1 MSVKYFVVFV
11 GVFFLFIFSCTT
23 KDGKII
29 NPVTPRG
36 NLWVSTA
43 NFDSARI
50 FLDYQDTGKKT
61 PALLKDI
68 PEGNHV
74 VHVFLE
80 TTHPTPDSILVDIRG
95 NQTDTARFSLT
106 GAPNGDLTVET
117 DPDSARVFLNKLD
130 FGFTPLTI
138 LGLPERD
145 YQLKI
150 LKGSYDPIVKNIQI
164 AANDSLQLHYQL
176 REDLHRIVLL
186 EHFSNV
192 FCVPCVK
199 ADEIVDSL
207 TLSYDP
213 VSLVIIG
220 YHAANPVRND
230 PMYIA
235 AQANV
240 DLRWNLYGASFTPVA
255 YVDGQTVSNPREEQ
269 PYRDLIDTR
278 LAADSVATVAFQQLN
293 RTDLLISGQLEV
305 KAQKDLPAGTLLQI
319 ALIED
324 EIYYQTPPGING
336 LTHFSFVLRDFYPD
350 ANGQVLQLNAGER
363 TVKDF
368 QFTLPAEWGRDL
380 TVVAFLQN
388 PASKEILQA
397 AWTFHSHF

>member
-1 MSVKYFVVFV
+1 MSVRNFVVFIGAV
-11 GVFFLFIFSCTT
+11 FLFIFSCTT

-29 NPVTPRG
+29 NPVTPKG

-43 NFDSARI
+43 NFDSARV

-61 PALLKDI
+61 PALLADI

-80 TTHPTPDSILVDIRG
+80 TTRPTPDSLLVDIQG
-95 NQTDTARFSLT
+95 EQTDTARFTLNST
-106 GAPNGDLTVET
+106 PSGDLTVET
-117 DPDSARVFLNKLD
+117 DPDSARVFLNRLD
-130 FGFTPLTI
+130 FGLTPLAI
-138 LGLPERD
+138 LGLPEGD

-150 LKGSYDPIVKNIQI
+150 VKGSYDPIVENIQI

-192 FCVPCVK
+192 FCVPCVQ

-207 TLSYDP
+207 TADYGIT
-213 VSLVIIG
+213 SLVIIG

-230 PMYIA
+230 PMYLA
-235 AQANV
+235 AQADV
-240 DLRWNLYGASFTPVA
+240 DLRWNFYGASFTPMA
-255 YVDGQTVSNPREEQ
+255 YVDGQSVSNPREEQ
-269 PYRDLIDTR
+269 PYRDLIDAR
-278 LAADSVATVAFQQLN
+278 LAADSVATIGFQQLN
-293 RTDLLISGQLEV
+293 RADSLIGGQLVV
-305 KAQKDLPAGTLLQI
+305 KAQKDLPAGTLLQV
-319 ALIED
+319 ALVED
-324 EIYYQTPPGING
+324 EIDYPTPPGING
-336 LTHFSFVLRDFYPD
+336 LTHFSFILRDFYPD
-350 ANGQVLQLNAGER
+350 ANGQVLQLNAGDR
-363 TVKDF
+363 SVQNF
-368 QFTLPAEWGRDL
+368 QFSLPADWGRNL

-388 PASKEILQA
+388 PTSKEILQA

>member
-1 MSVKYFVVFV
+1 
-11 GVFFLFIFSCTT
+11 
-23 KDGKII
+23 
-29 NPVTPRG
+29 
-36 NLWVSTA
+36 
-43 NFDSARI
+43 
-50 FLDYQDTGKKT
+50 
-61 PALLKDI
+61 
-68 PEGNHV
+68 
-74 VHVFLE
+74 
-80 TTHPTPDSILVDIRG
+80 
-95 NQTDTARFSLT
+95 
-106 GAPNGDLTVET
+106 
-117 DPDSARVFLNKLD
+117 
-130 FGFTPLTI
+130 
-138 LGLPERD
+138 
-145 YQLKI
+145 
-150 LKGSYDPIVKNIQI
+150 
-164 AANDSLQLHYQL
+164 
-176 REDLHRIVLL
+176 
-186 EHFSNV
+186 
-192 FCVPCVK
+192 
-199 ADEIVDSL
+199 
-207 TLSYDP
+207 
-213 VSLVIIG
+213 
-220 YHAANPVRND
+220 
-230 PMYIA
+230 MYIA

>member
-61 PALLKDI
+61 PALLEDI

-278 LAADSVATVAFQQLN
+278 LAADSVATVGFQQLN

-324 EIYYQTPPGING
+324 EIYYQTP
-336 LTHFSFVLRDFYPD
+336 
-350 ANGQVLQLNAGER
+350 
-363 TVKDF
+363 
-368 QFTLPAEWGRDL
+368 
-380 TVVAFLQN
+380 
-388 PASKEILQA
+388 
-397 AWTFHSHF
+397 